1 MNMGGIKRPGV
12 GEKEVVGQDEV
23 IPKSARQSVEKSN
36 APSNQITQDSE
47 QIGKTRKINLLSYN
61 WREN

>member
-1 MNMGGIKRPGV
+1 MGGITNPGV

-36 APSNQITQDSE
+36 APSNLITHWTDKYLLK
-47 QIGKTRKINLLSYN
+47 KTKK
-61 WREN
+61 